1 MRLRLASLEG
11 ATTLYRLDNSVL
23 QNLDNPILLKC
34 TSSSCGIEFELG
46 WYSIDNSNNS
56 SAVCIPML
64 HLGYVDAISA
74 HNTHSSFYFTLPMC
88 VGVTM

>member
-1 MRLRLASLEG
+1 MH
-11 ATTLYRLDNSVL
+11 V
-23 QNLDNPILLKC
+23 IFV
-34 TSSSCGIEFELG
+34 IEFELG

-64 HLGYVDAISA
+64 HWGYVYALSA

-88 VGVTM
+88 IGVTM